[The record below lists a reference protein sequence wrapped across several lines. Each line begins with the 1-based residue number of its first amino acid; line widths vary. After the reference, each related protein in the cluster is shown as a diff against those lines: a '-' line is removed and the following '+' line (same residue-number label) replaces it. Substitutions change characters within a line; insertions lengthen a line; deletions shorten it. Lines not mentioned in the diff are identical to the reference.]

1 VRLRGDAGGRTRPHH
16 ARNDGEADRLKRVP
30 LEDSFDLHSFLPED
44 VASAVEEYLRLA
56 REAGYREV
64 RLIHGKG
71 IGVRRA
77 EVRRL
82 LAKRTDV
89 ADYFD
94 APPERG
100 GMGATVVVLK
110 SP

>member
-1 VRLRGDAGGRTRPHH
+1 MD
-16 ARNDGEADRLKRVP
+16 
-30 LEDSFDLHSFLPED
+30 
-44 VASAVEEYLRLA
+44 EYLREA
-56 REAGYREV
+56 RRAGFREV

-82 LAKRTDV
+82 LAGREDV
-89 ADYFD
+89 AGHFD

-100 GMGATVVVLK
+100 GSGATIVVLR
-110 SP
+110 

>member
-1 VRLRGDAGGRTRPHH
+1 VVG
-16 ARNDGEADRLKRVP
+16 
-30 LEDSFDLHSFLPED
+30 
-44 VASAVEEYLRLA
+44 EYLT
-56 REAGYREV
+56 EAKAAGFREV

-82 LAKRTDV
+82 LAAREDV
-89 ADYFD
+89 SGYAD

-100 GMGATVVVLK
+100 GMGATVVALK
-110 SP
+110 TGA

>member
-1 VRLRGDAGGRTRPHH
+1 MKT
-16 ARNDGEADRLKRVP
+16 VP
-30 LEDSFDLHSFLPED
+30 IADSFDLHSFRPED
-44 VASAVEEYLRLA
+44 VVSVVEEYLREA
-56 REAGYREV
+56 RAAGFYEV

-82 LAKRTDV
+82 LAGRSDV
-89 ADYFD
+89 AAFFD

-100 GMGATVVVLK
+100 GAGATIAILVSETLD
-110 SP
+110 SRL

>member
-1 VRLRGDAGGRTRPHH
+1 V
-16 ARNDGEADRLKRVP
+16 KRVP
-30 LEDSFDLHSFLPED
+30 IEDSFDLHSFRPED
-44 VASAVEEYLRLA
+44 VASVVDEYLREA
-56 REAGYREV
+56 AAAGYREV

-82 LAKRTDV
+82 LAGRADV
-89 ADYFD
+89 AGYGD

-100 GMGATVVVLK
+100 GSGATLVVLK
-110 SP
+110 A

>member
-1 VRLRGDAGGRTRPHH
+1 MRVWRDPDGRARQVDAGDH
-16 ARNDGEADRLKRVP
+16 GEAGGLKRVP
-30 LEDSFDLHSFLPED
+30 VEDSFDLHSFRPED
-44 VASAVEEYLRLA
+44 VASVVEEYLRSA
-56 REAGYREV
+56 REAGFREV

-82 LAKRTDV
+82 LAARADV
-89 ADYFD
+89 ADFFD

-100 GMGATVVVLK
+100 GAGATIVRLR
-110 SP
+110 

>member
-1 VRLRGDAGGRTRPHH
+1 VKRIPIE
-16 ARNDGEADRLKRVP
+16 GE
-30 LEDSFDLHSFLPED
+30 FDLHSFRPED
-44 VASAVEEYLRLA
+44 VASVVEEYLREA
-56 REAGYREV
+56 RAAGLREV

-82 LAKRTDV
+82 LAARDGI
-89 ADYFD
+89 AEFRD

-100 GMGATVVVLK
+100 GMGATVVVLR
-110 SP
+110 

>member
-1 VRLRGDAGGRTRPHH
+1 MR
-16 ARNDGEADRLKRVP
+16 KVP
-30 LEDSFDLHSFLPED
+30 IEDSFDLHSFRPED
-44 VASAVEEYLRLA
+44 VASVVDEYLSQA
-56 REAGYREV
+56 TAAGLREV
-64 RLIHGKG
+64 RIIHGRG

-82 LAKRTDV
+82 LAERPGV

-100 GMGATVVVLK
+100 GAGATIVLLEL
-110 SP
+110 SPA

>member
-1 VRLRGDAGGRTRPHH
+1 M
-16 ARNDGEADRLKRVP
+16 KRVP
-30 LEDSFDLHSFLPED
+30 ISDEFDLHAFRPED
-44 VASAVEEYLRLA
+44 VASVVTEYLREA
-56 REAGYREV
+56 RAAGFHEV

-82 LAKRTDV
+82 LGSHDGIAEVR
-89 ADYFD
+89 D

-100 GMGATVVVLK
+100 GIGATVVVLR
-110 SP
+110 

>member
-1 VRLRGDAGGRTRPHH
+1 MRLRRDAGGRAREDH
-16 ARNDGEADRLKRVP
+16 ARDDGEAARLRRVP
-30 LEDSFDLHSFLPED
+30 LEDSFDLHSFLPGD

-82 LAKRTDV
+82 LSRRDDV
-89 ADYFD
+89 ADFFD

-100 GMGATVVVLK
+100 GSGATVVMLK
-110 SP
+110 G

>member
-1 VRLRGDAGGRTRPHH
+1 MTS
-16 ARNDGEADRLKRVP
+16 VP
-30 LEDSFDLHSFLPED
+30 IEDSFDLHSFRPED
-44 VASAVEEYLRLA
+44 VASVVEEYLR
-56 REAGYREV
+56 EAKAAGFREV

-82 LAKRTDV
+82 LADRGDL
-89 ADYFD
+89 ADFYD

-100 GMGATVVVLK
+100 GAGATIVRFRA
-110 SP
+110 